1 MSRIK
6 KIDDQELLT
15 RLFQL
20 FREYGFDGTS
30 LTQLAE
36 ASGLKKASLYH
47 RFPGGKEQMAE
58 EVLAY
63 TYQWIEDAIVGPIQ
77 NTHSPSRKVKVFSN
91 EIAQLYDDGKK
102 SCLLN
107 MLLSATQSGS
117 SFTQSIRAAM
127 KLLLDALQNIAEGAG
142 FTGKEAGIRAEQVLV
157 EVQGALVVS
166 RGLGSAAP
174 FKRMLKRLPG
184 ILLGEE

>member
-1 MSRIK
+1 MSRNK
-6 KIDDQELLT
+6 KIDDQELLA

-63 TYQWIEDAIVGPIQ
+63 THQWIVDSIVGPIQ
-77 NTHSPSRKVKVFSN
+77 KAHSPTRKVKLFSSQ
-91 EIAQLYDDGKK
+91 IAQLYDDGKE

-107 MLLSATQSGS
+107 MLLSASQSGS
-117 SFTQSIRAAM
+117 SFAQSIKAAM
-127 KLLLDALQNIAEGAG
+127 RLLLDALQSIALESG
-142 FTGKEAGIRAEQVLV
+142 FSSKEAGLRAEQVLV

-174 FKRMLKRLPG
+174 FKRMQKRLPA
-184 ILLGEE
+184 ILLGDE